1 MRLISIISAS
11 ASCGPTHIDSS
22 ALIGGG
28 SCGSDKNIGFSISSM
43 TASSE
48 NTVPTSREC
57 QGAIQM
63 VGGGQVMDALETDAK
78 IRAFFPMLRPIAS
91 MQAPNTRRA
100 GRVALLAE
108 SSSMV
113 SRSSPHRRSKHG

>member
-1 MRLISIISAS
+1 MRLISIISAN
-11 ASCGPTHIDSS
+11 ASCDPTHIDSS
-22 ALIGGG
+22 ALIGGD
-28 SCGSDKNIGFSISSM
+28 SCGSDKNTSFSISCM

-63 VGGGQVMDALETDAK
+63 VGSGQVMDALETDAK
-78 IRAFFPMLRPIAS
+78 IRAFFPMLRLIAS
-91 MQAPNTRRA
+91 IQAPNTRRA

-108 SSSMV
+108 LSSMV
-113 SRSSPHRRSKHG
+113 SGSSHHRRSKYG